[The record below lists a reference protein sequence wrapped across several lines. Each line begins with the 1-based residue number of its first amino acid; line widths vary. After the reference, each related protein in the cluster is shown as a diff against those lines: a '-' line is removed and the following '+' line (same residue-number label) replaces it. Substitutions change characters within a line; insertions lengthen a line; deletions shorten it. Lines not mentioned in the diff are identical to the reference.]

1 MLINRREFVVAGVAV
16 ATRAVAADPHKALTA
31 LENSVKGRIG
41 VFMLRGEKTFA
52 YRATSRFTYCSS
64 FKWILAAAVLEAS
77 QRGELLLSQRVKFT
91 KKDLLGH
98 SPIVE
103 AHLDA
108 GEMTVAQLCEA
119 TVTVSDNAAAN
130 LLAPLV
136 GGLAG
141 LSAFVKKLGDTTTRF
156 DRMEPFLNSN
166 EPGDKRDTT
175 TPEAMT
181 RLLHTALTSKH
192 LTTDSQTQ
200 LFMWMNAAT
209 TGLGRIRAAVPKD
222 WSCGDKT
229 GTSGNGALID
239 VAVLRPPS
247 GEPIY
252 VSVFL
257 NARGIEMDKGSE
269 VIAKAARIVLAQLD
283 PPSK

>member
-1 MLINRREFVVAGVAV
+1 MAI
-16 ATRAVAADPHKALTA
+16 ATRPVSADPQKALTQ

-41 VFMLRGEKTFA
+41 VFAMRGEKTFE
-52 YRATSRFTYCSS
+52 YRATSRFAYCSS
-64 FKWILAAAVLEAS
+64 FKWILAAAVLDAS
-77 QRGELLLSQRVKFT
+77 QRGEVALTQKVKFT
-91 KKDLLGH
+91 KKDLLNN
-98 SPIVE
+98 SPIVDE
-103 AHLDA
+103 HIKA
-108 GEMTVAQLCEA
+108 GVMTVGELCEA

-136 GGLAG
+136 GGLEG
-141 LSAFVKKLGDTTTRF
+141 LSAFVKKLGDSTTRF
-156 DRMEPFLNSN
+156 DRMEPFLNTN

-181 RLLHTALTSKH
+181 RLLNSALTSTH
-192 LTTDSQTQ
+192 LSEASKVQ
-200 LFMWMNAAT
+200 LFTWMKAAT
-209 TGLGRIRAAVPKD
+209 TGLGRIRKSVPKD

-252 VSVFL
+252 LSVFL

-269 VIAKAARIVLAQLD
+269 IIAKAARIVI
-283 PPSK
+283 PTV